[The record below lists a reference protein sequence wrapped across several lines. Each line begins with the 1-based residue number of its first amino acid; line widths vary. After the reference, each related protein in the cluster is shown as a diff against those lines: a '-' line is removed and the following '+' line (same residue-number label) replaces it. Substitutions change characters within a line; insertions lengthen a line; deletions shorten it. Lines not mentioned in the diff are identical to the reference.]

1 MSTSGF
7 DTPEQ
12 AAMLGFPPA
21 HVRVVATAQ
30 DGDDAFVVLDTGSP
44 GAPYLY
50 GGTVHRIGGRW
61 EAGIDHNGGGAGW
74 TVTDSDQEL
83 GVVAIWDEAPDG
95 ADAARVQWRSVERD
109 VPVNA
114 GGFLAAWWRESYPE
128 DEWPTLVAFRVRG
141 QWITPIRS

>member
-1 MSTSGF
+1 MSASGF

-21 HVRVVATAQ
+21 HVRVVAVAQ
-30 DGDDAFVVLDTGSP
+30 DGNDAFVVLDTGSP
-44 GAPYLY
+44 GTPYLY
-50 GGTVHRIGGRW
+50 GGTVHRIAGKWEGGS
-61 EAGIDHNGGGAGW
+61 DHNGGGVGW

-83 GVVAIWDEAPDG
+83 GVVTIWDEAPVG
-95 ADAARVQWRSVERD
+95 AEAARVRWRSVERA

-114 GGFLAAWWRESYPE
+114 GGFLAAWWREPYPE
-128 DEWPTLVAFRVRG
+128 DEWPTLVAFRVSG